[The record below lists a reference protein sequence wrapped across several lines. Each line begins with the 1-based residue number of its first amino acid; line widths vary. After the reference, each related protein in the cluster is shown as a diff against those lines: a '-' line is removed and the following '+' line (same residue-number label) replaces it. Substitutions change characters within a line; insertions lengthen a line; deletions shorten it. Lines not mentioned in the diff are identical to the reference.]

1 MLLVF
6 LSDKKLFNEIY
17 AIESNIKLRDKCE
30 ACERKFDRL
39 TGEKNDG
46 FRDFLSS
53 ETKIVST
60 DSIKN

>member
-1 MLLVF
+1 MRPV
-6 LSDKKLFNEIY
+6 SVKFN
-17 AIESNIKLRDKCE
+17 S
-30 ACERKFDRL
+30 KFDRL

-46 FRDFLSS
+46 FRDLLSS